1 MDILCLNL
9 IYEHILIFKWFL
21 NTSRRDSMG
30 QEMYLYVRQK
40 IMFRTPRVTRI
51 FMEGNKLIQAN
62 WNFLIFFFRSPPN
75 DWFPHAY
82 GLCFKIIS
90 TCGLLQIHHKYTC
103 TYTDVF
109 TKAYFVCVH
118 KQYIRHG
125 RTISICLLVHLLHLC
140 CMYTYNSIY
149 FTTDR

>member
-62 WNFLIFFFRSPPN
+62 
-75 DWFPHAY
+75 
-82 GLCFKIIS
+82 
-90 TCGLLQIHHKYTC
+90 
-103 TYTDVF
+103 
-109 TKAYFVCVH
+109 
-118 KQYIRHG
+118 
-125 RTISICLLVHLLHLC
+125 
-140 CMYTYNSIY
+140 
-149 FTTDR
+149 